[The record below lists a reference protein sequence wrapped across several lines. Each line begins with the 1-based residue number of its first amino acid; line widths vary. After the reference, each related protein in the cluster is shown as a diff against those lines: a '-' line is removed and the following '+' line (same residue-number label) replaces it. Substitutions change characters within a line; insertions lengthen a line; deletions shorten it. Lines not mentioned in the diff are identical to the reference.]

1 MNTDKVKRVLA
12 YLEENNKRVTDVE
25 FNKTWI
31 NPPSKE
37 KEEITDKSDVN
48 EHNLDKCQDICF
60 DEQDKTENEDNSRI
74 EGFIRNILNYTEYNP

>member
-25 FNKTWI
+25 FNKIWI

-37 KEEITDKSDVN
+37 K
-48 EHNLDKCQDICF
+48 
-60 DEQDKTENEDNSRI
+60 
-74 EGFIRNILNYTEYNP
+74 